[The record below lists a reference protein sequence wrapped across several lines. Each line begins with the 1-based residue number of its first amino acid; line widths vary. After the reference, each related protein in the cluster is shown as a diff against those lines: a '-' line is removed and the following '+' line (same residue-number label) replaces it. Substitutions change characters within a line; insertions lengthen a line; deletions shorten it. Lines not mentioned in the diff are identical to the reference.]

1 MSSSHEVDSV
11 LPDEITKLLA
21 DPSLPEP
28 IANALRA
35 GMKLERIELDAEGCF
50 WHQGER
56 FQNDKLSSLFHRS
69 IQRTDGGTYLIV
81 IPPYSYPFVVADAPR
96 QVRHIRQDDAR
107 VWLVLSD
114 EQEQILEPSTLSY
127 VPDRGLYCQVDAP
140 GVQRWPA
147 RFLRPAYYA
156 LLSHIDQ
163 QGEDYFLDLPGGRW
177 PIPVVSQPP
186 R

>member
-1 MSSSHEVDSV
+1 MF
-11 LPDEITKLLA
+11 L
-21 DPSLPEP
+21 
-28 IANALRA
+28 
-35 GMKLERIELDAEGCF
+35 
-50 WHQGER
+50 HQGER
-56 FQNDKLSSLFHRS
+56 FQNDKLSSCFIRS

-114 EQEQILEPSTLSY
+114 EQEQILDPSTLSY

-163 QGEDYFLDLPGGRW
+163 QGEDYFSMCRGRW
-177 PIPVVSQPP
+177 PIPVVSAAAALNRCATWLCRGCVGVPGRRAQSCMSLVFVKFFAENDDL
-186 R
+186 RFAGVV